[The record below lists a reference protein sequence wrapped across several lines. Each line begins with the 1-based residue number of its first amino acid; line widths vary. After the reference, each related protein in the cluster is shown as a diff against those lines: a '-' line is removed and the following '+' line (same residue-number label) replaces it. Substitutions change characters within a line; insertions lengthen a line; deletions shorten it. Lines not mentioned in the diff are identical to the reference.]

1 MKLKKRYVSTVVG
14 VALATVGA
22 LNVNTTADAAT
33 NVRPLSTTL
42 SVRYNGKGNVR
53 LLDRNGKYMNQ
64 YVANKASYKVFE
76 VGEING
82 KTMYRIGSDK
92 QWIPANYTN
101 LKQVFTNATNSTKA
115 NVVTI
120 KYVPGYGIAV
130 WTSPSASQSVIK
142 GKVLKHNSSWKFF
155 AEANG
160 NDGYV
165 WYNLGGNQWISSRYT
180 NKTKVANSS
189 VNNGSSTGTNTPAKP
204 ATPSK
209 PSTDTKPVTPSNPN
223 TSSDSKPVEP
233 TNPTQP
239 AQGEPFD
246 AAKVQALLWQKIQNL
261 RTSTYRGQKVY
272 ANNID
277 QVKKNGF
284 LPAYKT
290 SSELQGLA
298 DLRLEESKQVYDH
311 VRPNGDKMDVAEYE
325 KLLPNLAHQNSNASG
340 FTSAGECLGVF
351 PGQGLTNEQSAQ
363 LLFDMWTVNDPEHK
377 KVLMSSLDNNAYA
390 AVAVKLVNGEMVAVF
405 EEVNLA

>member
-1 MKLKKRYVSTVVG
+1 MKKKYVSTIIG

-22 LNVNTTADAAT
+22 LNANTTADAAT
-33 NVRPLSTTL
+33 NVRPLHTTL
-42 SVRYNGKGNVR
+42 SVSYNGKGNVR

-64 YVANKASYKVFE
+64 YVADKASYKVFE

-101 LKQVFTNATNSTKA
+101 LKQVSTNSTNSAKA

-180 NKTKVANSS
+180 NKAKVANSS
-189 VNNGSSTGTNTPAKP
+189 VNTGSSTGTNTPAKP

-209 PSTDTKPVTPSNPN
+209 PSTDTKPVTPSKPN
-223 TSSDSKPVEP
+223 TGSDSKPVTPSKPDTGSDSKPVEP
-233 TNPTQP
+233 TEP
-239 AQGEPFD
+239 AQPEFNKAEVERLLMEKISAYRMSD
-246 AAKVQALLWQKIQNL
+246 ANP
-261 RTSTYRGQKVY
+261 
-272 ANNID
+272 
-277 QVKKNGF
+277 KNYSRNAF
-284 LPAYKT
+284 K
-290 SSELQGLA
+290 SSAELQQLA
-298 DLRLEESKQVYDH
+298 NTRLEEQKVAYGH
-311 VRPNGDKMDVAEYE
+311 VRPGTGKPMNVDDYIQA
-325 KLLPNLAHQNSNASG
+325 LPNLAKQLGSFA
-340 FTSAGECLGVF
+340 SAGENVTAMPEGGTPEEDADILF
-351 PGQGLTNEQSAQ
+351 RSW
-363 LLFDMWTVNDPEHK
+363 LLDSGHK
-377 KVLMSSLDNNAYA
+377 SVMMMDLNTYAYG
-390 AVAVKLVNGEMVAVF
+390 AVSVMRDGSTLVAVF
-405 EEVNLA
+405 ETVGR